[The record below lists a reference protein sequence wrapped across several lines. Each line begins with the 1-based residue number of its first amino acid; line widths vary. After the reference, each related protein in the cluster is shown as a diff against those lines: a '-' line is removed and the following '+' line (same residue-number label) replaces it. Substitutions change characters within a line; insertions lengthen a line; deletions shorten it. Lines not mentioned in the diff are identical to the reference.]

1 MLLELDRPRSMSK
14 RELLLD
20 EVLAENALLRQE
32 IRTAREAAE
41 ITAGLVVR
49 QFEKSEALLARLQR
63 STAITEATLREIK
76 GIMDNASVG
85 IVFSRDRKIHRY
97 NKAFGELF
105 GFVGDGGVGRP
116 GRVIYI
122 SDESYAEV
130 GRDAAPLLSQN
141 RPFER
146 EMFMRRQDGS
156 EFWANLKG
164 FVADPA
170 DLSAGT
176 IWIVEDRS
184 SFKAA
189 AEEVEA
195 ARRQA
200 EDANA
205 AKSEFL
211 ANMSHEIRTPMNAII
226 GMTHLA
232 LQTQLDSRQRNYLEK
247 VDAAAKGLL
256 GIIND
261 ILDFSKIEAG
271 KISFE
276 RIDFHLDDVMDGVA
290 DLAAIRAQ
298 DKGIELLFDIG
309 TDVPVALVGDPLRL
323 GQVLTNLVG
332 NAVKFTERGEVTVAI
347 SRMSE
352 DADGVRLHFA
362 VSDTG
367 VGLTEEQ
374 RTRLFSA
381 FSQGDSSTT
390 RKYGGTG
397 LGLTIS
403 RRLVEMMD
411 GEIGVDSA
419 PGVGSTFFF
428 TARFGR
434 HAEQR
439 PLHATANHVP
449 GLRILVVDDN
459 ASARDIFLAMLGS
472 LRFAATAVDGGG
484 AALAELESA
493 QRSGDPYGLVL
504 LDWRMPHMDGIE
516 TIRRIQADAALVD
529 TPMCMMVTAY
539 SREELLQQVEQAQV
553 RIAGLLVKPVSPST
567 LCDSIMT
574 VFGHDVGR
582 RLRKQ
587 QREAGQRD
595 AARPLRGARILLVED
610 NDVNRELALEI
621 LGAAG
626 MHVAVARNGLEA
638 LDMIAAAK
646 YDAVLMDCQMPVMD
660 GYEATRRLRADA
672 RHAGLP
678 VIAMTANAMA
688 GDREKCL
695 ASGMNDHVAKPIDV
709 GQLFATL
716 ARWVKPVTLTAETGA
731 AAAAPNSA
739 AGETLHVAGLDT
751 AAALSRLGGDAGL
764 LRRLIDRFRDKQAG
778 AVAEIRTALDE
789 GERDTAMRLAHTLKG
804 LAGNIGADALFA
816 AAQRLERTLQDEPGC
831 RPDDLLAE
839 AEAGLVELIAEIDR
853 AMPRHPAASMPSA
866 GHHLDVAA
874 VSPLLRE
881 LALLLADDDAAAIA
895 RLEPLTT
902 VFANSAQ
909 ADDFRRI
916 AEAIESFAFEDALG
930 RLRGFAA
937 GIGAQL
943 N

>member
-1 MLLELDRPRSMSK
+1 MLLELDRPRSLSK

-41 ITAGLVVR
+41 ITAGLVVQ
-49 QFEKSEALLARLQR
+49 QFEKSEALLERLQR

-97 NKAFGELF
+97 NKAFGDLF
-105 GFVGDGGVGRP
+105 GFVGDGGVGQP
-116 GRVIYI
+116 GRLIYV
-122 SDESYAEV
+122 SDESYTEV
-130 GRDAAPLLSQN
+130 GRDAAPLLSQH

-146 EMFMRRQDGS
+146 EVFMRRQDGS

-170 DLSAGT
+170 DLAAGT

-184 SFKAA
+184 SVKAA
-189 AEEVEA
+189 AEEVEK
-195 ARRQA
+195 ARRLA
-200 EDANA
+200 EDANT

-211 ANMSHEIRTPMNAII
+211 ANMSHEIRTPMNAVI

-298 DKGIELLFDIG
+298 DKGLELLFDIG

-347 SRMSE
+347 SRIAE
-352 DADGVRLHFA
+352 DADGVRLRFA

-374 RTRLFSA
+374 RGRLFSA

-411 GEIGVDSA
+411 GEIGVDST
-419 PGVGSTFFF
+419 PGVGSSFFF
-428 TARFGR
+428 TAHFGR

-439 PLHATANHVP
+439 PLHATASHVP

-472 LRFAATAVDGGG
+472 LRFDATAVDSG
-484 AALAELESA
+484 AAAVAELESA
-493 QRSGDPYGLVL
+493 QRGGDPYGLVL

-516 TIRRIQADAALVD
+516 TIRRIQADVALVD

-587 QREAGQRD
+587 QREAGHRD
-595 AARPLRGARILLVED
+595 AARPLRGARVLLVED

-621 LGAAG
+621 LGTAG
-626 MHVAVARNGLEA
+626 MHVDVACNGLEA
-638 LDMIAAAK
+638 LQRIAGAT
-646 YDAVLMDCQMPVMD
+646 YDGVLMDCQMPVMD
-660 GYEATRRLRADA
+660 GYEATQRLRADA
-672 RHAGLP
+672 RYAALP

-695 ASGMNDHVAKPIDV
+695 AAGMNDHVAKPIDV

-716 ARWVKPVTLTAETGA
+716 ARWVKPSSPSTAADAADEAPRPPADMPAVAGLNA
-731 AAAAPNSA
+731 AAALA
-739 AGETLHVAGLDT
+739 
-751 AAALSRLGGDAGL
+751 RLGGDSGL
-764 LRRLIDRFRDKQAG
+764 LRKLIEQFRDDQAG
-778 AVAEIRTALDE
+778 VVAEVRAALDE
-789 GERDTAMRLAHTLKG
+789 GERIVAVRLAHTLKG
-804 LAGNIGADALFA
+804 LAGNIGADRLFETA
-816 AAQRLERTLQDEPGC
+816 GRLERALQDEAGC
-831 RPDDLLAE
+831 RPEDLLAE
-839 AEAGLVELIAEIDR
+839 GEARLAELIANVDR
-853 AMPRHPAASMPSA
+853 ALPRAA
-866 GHHLDVAA
+866 VAA
-874 VSPLLRE
+874 PRTPGGTADLAAAALLLRE

-895 RLEPLTT
+895 CIEPLTALLT
-902 VFANSAQ
+902 GSSQ
-909 ADDFRRI
+909 AEDFRRI
-916 AEAIESFAFEDALG
+916 AGSIERFAFEEALG
-930 RLRGFAA
+930 LLREFAA
-937 GIGAQL
+937 GIGAHL